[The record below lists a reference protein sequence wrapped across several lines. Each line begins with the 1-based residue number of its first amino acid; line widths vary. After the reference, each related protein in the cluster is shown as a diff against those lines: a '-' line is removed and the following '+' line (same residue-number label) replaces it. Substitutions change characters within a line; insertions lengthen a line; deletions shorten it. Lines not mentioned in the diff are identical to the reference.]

1 MKENL
6 KIVTIRLSENLTI
19 PGYQRPYRRSTESAV
34 TLVADSYG
42 AFVNKVSEYRIGSV
56 VLHREVNDNK
66 TVKLNVVD
74 GQQRLTTISIMFFV
88 FCEII
93 KDAGYENMSKLLV
106 EKYNE
111 LEFPDIKSN

>member
-1 MKENL
+1 MWL
-6 KIVTIRLSENLTI
+6 M
-19 PGYQRPYRRSTESAV
+19 
-34 TLVADSYG
+34 DSSDLLQ
-42 AFVNKVSEYRIGSV
+42 FQ
-56 VLHREVNDNK
+56 LC
-66 TVKLNVVD
+66 
-74 GQQRLTTISIMFFV
+74 FFV